1 MARLNDWLDGEP
13 TQTKARHR
21 YRYTPIGIAIRL
33 ISLIVMALST
43 LQAKLIL
50 REGNRK

>member
-1 MARLNDWLDGEP
+1 MARLSDWLDGEP

-33 ISLIVMALST
+33 ISVIVMRLST
-43 LQAKLIL
+43 IQAWLI
-50 REGNRK
+50 RKEGK